1 MMVACHWKEENKRRP
16 SESSVL
22 SNGSNVLNLC
32 ACVHEYQEKYCHVE
46 NSPFY
51 SMFITTIK
59 NQGILRASR
68 ELNVG
73 LLRKK
78 LLTSHN
84 FLASLLLS
92 FFPFV
97 EHKWVKN
104 PSSTSYIPHVL
115 LYVENHVL
123 NDDVFIALG
132 EGYEGKYLARGDEVL
147 NELLD
152 DRKAKCF
159 PSRPF
164 VHTRQLQF

>member
-1 MMVACHWKEENKRRP
+1 M
-16 SESSVL
+16 
-22 SNGSNVLNLC
+22 
-32 ACVHEYQEKYCHVE
+32 HEYQEKHCHVE

-51 SMFITTIK
+51 SSSSSPSTGRGSSNKRIK
-59 NQGILRASR
+59 ASNRRKLDKDSNWLGGGGGGQGILRASR
-68 ELNVG
+68 ELNVR

-97 EHKWVKN
+97 EYKWVKN

-123 NDDVFIALG
+123 NDDAFIALG

-147 NELLD
+147 NEFRD

-164 VHTRQLQF
+164 VHTRQL